1 MKQKYKEYLRLNK
14 NILLAFAASITISAI
29 AADYFS
35 DQYDY
40 LNTTLTLAVDY
51 GVFFSTFGI
60 LFYIDNRKKYRAETG
75 ELKKSL
81 LKSDLIKIITSL
93 GIGEVVY
100 TIVRWSLQYYLLQ
113 IEYDA
118 YLASIISQM
127 ISTVVYMIV
136 LNLSVKITRLYK
148 QLPRF
153 QEKLLF

>member
-1 MKQKYKEYLRLNK
+1 MKQKYREYLRLNK

-60 LFYIDNRKKYRAETG
+60 LFYIDNRKKYRSETG

-81 LKSDLIKIITSL
+81 LKSDLVKIITSL

-100 TIVRWSLQYYLLQ
+100 TIVRWVLQ
-113 IEYDA
+113 
-118 YLASIISQM
+118 
-127 ISTVVYMIV
+127 
-136 LNLSVKITRLYK
+136 
-148 QLPRF
+148 
-153 QEKLLF
+153 

>member
-60 LFYIDNRKKYRAETG
+60 LFYIDNRRKYRTETG
-75 ELKKSL
+75 QLKKAL
-81 LKSDLIKIITSL
+81 LKSDLVKIIASL
-93 GIGEVVY
+93 GIGEGDY
-100 TIVRWSLQYYLLQ
+100 TIIRWVLQYDLLQ
-113 IEYDA
+113 IDYDA
-118 YLASIISQM
+118 YLASIVSQL
-127 ISTVVYMIV
+127 ISTVVYLIV
-136 LNLSVKITRLYK
+136 LNLSVKMTRLYK
-148 QLPRF
+148 DDT
-153 QEKLLF
+153 

>member
-14 NILLAFAASITISAI
+14 NILLAFVASITISAI

-40 LNTTLTLAVDY
+40 LNTKLTLAVDY

-60 LFYIDNRKKYRAETG
+60 LFYLDNRKKYKTETG

-81 LKSDLIKIITSL
+81 LKSDLVKIITSL

-100 TIVRWSLQYYLLQ
+100 TIVRWVLQYYLLQ
-113 IEYDA
+113 IDYDA
-118 YLASIISQM
+118 YLASIISQL
-127 ISTVVYMIV
+127 ISTVVYLTV
-136 LNLSVKITRLYK
+136 LNLSVKMTKLYK
-148 QLPRF
+148 D
-153 QEKLLF
+153 E

>member
-1 MKQKYKEYLRLNK
+1 MNQKYKEYLRLNK

-40 LNTTLTLAVDY
+40 LNTTVTLAVDY
-51 GVFFSTFGI
+51 GVFFLTFGI

-93 GIGEVVY
+93 GIAEVVY

-113 IEYDA
+113 IDYDA
-118 YLASIISQM
+118 YLASIISQL
-127 ISTVVYMIV
+127 ISTVVYLIV
-136 LNLSVKITRLYK
+136 INLSVKISRLYK
-148 QLPRF
+148 DDT
-153 QEKLLF
+153 

>member
-1 MKQKYKEYLRLNK
+1 MKQKYREYLRLNK
-14 NILLAFAASITISAI
+14 NILLAFAASIIISAVV
-29 AADYFS
+29 ADYLS
-35 DQYDY
+35 NQQDY
-40 LNTTLTLAVDY
+40 LNSTLTLVTDY
-51 GVFFSTFGI
+51 CVVFSTYGI
-60 LFYIDNRKKYRAETG
+60 LFYIDNRKKYRTETG

-136 LNLSVKITRLYK
+136 LNLSVKMARLYK
-148 QLPRF
+148 DDS
-153 QEKLLF
+153 

>member
-1 MKQKYKEYLRLNK
+1 MNQKYKEYLRLNK

-51 GVFFSTFGI
+51 GVFFLTFGI

-93 GIGEVVY
+93 GIAEVVY

-113 IEYDA
+113 IDYDA
-118 YLASIISQM
+118 YLASIISQL
-127 ISTVVYMIV
+127 ISTVVYLIV
-136 LNLSVKITRLYK
+136 INLSVKISRLYK
-148 QLPRF
+148 DDT
-153 QEKLLF
+153 

>member
-40 LNTTLTLAVDY
+40 LNTTLTLVVDY

-60 LFYIDNRKKYRAETG
+60 LFYIDNRKKYRTETG
-75 ELKKSL
+75 QLKKSL
-81 LKSDLIKIITSL
+81 LKSDLVKIITSL

-100 TIVRWSLQYYLLQ
+100 TIVRWVLQYYLLQ
-113 IEYDA
+113 IDYDA
-118 YLASIISQM
+118 YLASIVSQL
-127 ISTVVYMIV
+127 ISTIVYLAV
-136 LNLSVKITRLYK
+136 LNLSVKITKLYK
-148 QLPRF
+148 D
-153 QEKLLF
+153 E

>member
-14 NILLAFAASITISAI
+14 NILLAFVASITISAI

-35 DQYDY
+35 DQYTY
-40 LNTTLTLAVDY
+40 LNTTLTLVVDY

-100 TIVRWSLQYYLLQ
+100 TIIRWSLQYYLLE
-113 IEYDA
+113 IDYDA
-118 YLASIISQM
+118 YLASIISQL
-127 ISTVVYMIV
+127 ISTIVYLIV
-136 LNLSVKITRLYK
+136 LNLSVKITKLYK
-148 QLPRF
+148 D
-153 QEKLLF
+153 E

>member
-40 LNTTLTLAVDY
+40 LNTTLTLVVDY

-60 LFYIDNRKKYRAETG
+60 LFYIDNRKKYRSETG

-81 LKSDLIKIITSL
+81 LKSDLAKIITSL

-100 TIVRWSLQYYLLQ
+100 TIVRWVLQYYLLQ
-113 IEYDA
+113 IDYDA
-118 YLASIISQM
+118 YLASIVSQL
-127 ISTVVYMIV
+127 ISTVVYLVV
-136 LNLSVKITRLYK
+136 LNLSVKITKLYK
-148 QLPRF
+148 D
-153 QEKLLF
+153 E

>member
-1 MKQKYKEYLRLNK
+1 MNQKYKEYLRLNK

-51 GVFFSTFGI
+51 GVFFLTFGI
-60 LFYIDNRKKYRAETG
+60 LFYIDNRKKYRTETG

-93 GIGEVVY
+93 GIAEIVY

-113 IEYDA
+113 IDYDA
-118 YLASIISQM
+118 YLASIISQL
-127 ISTVVYMIV
+127 ISTVVYLIV
-136 LNLSVKITRLYK
+136 INLSVKISRLYK
-148 QLPRF
+148 DDT
-153 QEKLLF
+153 